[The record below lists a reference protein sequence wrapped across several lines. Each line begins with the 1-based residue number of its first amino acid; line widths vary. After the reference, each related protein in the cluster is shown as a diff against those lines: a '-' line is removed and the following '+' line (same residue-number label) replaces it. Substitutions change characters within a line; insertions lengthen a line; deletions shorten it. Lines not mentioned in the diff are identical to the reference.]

1 MSSSPERFS
10 RRMKVFI
17 ETCSRHRDKK
27 LLGEASLAA
36 CLLKRVK
43 DRLLQKNKNKNR

>member
-1 MSSSPERFS
+1 MSSSPDRFI
-10 RRMKVFI
+10 RRMEVFI

-43 DRLLQKNKNKNR
+43 DRLLQKNKNKNK

>member
-1 MSSSPERFS
+1 MSSRAERFS

-17 ETCSRHRDKK
+17 ETCSRHRNKK

-43 DRLLQKNKNKNR
+43 VRLLQKNKNKNR